1 MGLRLP
7 ARGSL
12 SAAMKIANF
21 AHKSTESPSIR
32 TFVVIFMNMVLSNSN
47 IFIVLTD

>member
-7 ARGSL
+7 PRGS
-12 SAAMKIANF
+12 SPAAMKIANF
-21 AHKSTESPSIR
+21 ARKSTESPSIR
-32 TFVVIFMNMVLSNSN
+32 VFIVIFMNMVLSNSN